1 MANVREVVASW
12 AAAIENDDALMLE
25 FLSGFGGSQL
35 AFDVISNIT
44 ERNAKVQL
52 LFKRTGTFSFGG
64 FAHNADIEGN
74 AGTTAAS
81 RDIPAHSE
89 GELNDGSYK
98 PINDNANGDFMVIPV
113 NPQNITVNASVNTQ
127 NYETSLHA
135 ELAVMSGLKLRTFNI
150 DSFFPA
156 HTNEYS
162 NLGTG
167 TVFKPVQYVNWILS
181 CMQAKCVLHF
191 YPFGNADV
199 LPEMDC
205 FISSF
210 TYTLEP
216 NGDVSYSLEITE
228 FIDYRKRITER
239 QIKLTPNE
247 VKIVTP
253 PAPVRDVPN
262 DDIIVCGD
270 YIIIKDGYSV
280 YNDQF
285 AQNPM
290 TLGQIIGSPLQY
302 SPEISMQ
309 QFLVFKKDSEGGI
322 EWDTDT
328 MKGTFTNY
336 GKSQY
341 SSMVTQYGGGL
352 FTTAYYTGL
361 TTNLIKLLV
370 DMESKVKQQS
380 VGGYNDIWQVI
391 NYYHPRFGSGYCEK
405 ANATIAE
412 DLKSLRFT
420 WLTTLMKD
428 LRSIGVKDMWMLE
441 LQVRSMSTGKTGWI
455 KREAARKINN
465 AMLMRLKL
473 PKQHSAAIE
482 AIEARERDVK
492 KDLYT
497 TLGMQ
502 LEPM

>member
-1 MANVREVVASW
+1 MANVREVVANW

-64 FAHNADIEGN
+64 FAHNADIEGD
-74 AGTTAAS
+74 AGSTAAS

-89 GELNDGSYK
+89 GDLNDGSYK

-113 NPQNITVNASVNTQ
+113 NPQSITVNASVNTQ

-135 ELAVMSGLKLRTFNI
+135 ELAVMSGLKLRTFSI
-150 DSFFPA
+150 ESFFPA
-156 HTNEYS
+156 HPNDYT

-181 CMQAKCVLHF
+181 CMQAKSVLHF

-210 TYTLEP
+210 SYTLEP
-216 NGDVSYSLEITE
+216 NGDVAYSLEIME

-253 PAPVRDVPN
+253 PAPVRDIAN

-270 YIIIKDGYSV
+270 YIIIKNGYSV

-290 TLGQIIGSPLQY
+290 TLGQLVGSPLQY
-302 SPEISMQ
+302 SPELSLQ
-309 QFLVFKKDSEGGI
+309 QFLSFKKGEDGGV
-322 EWDTDT
+322 EWDFGESQG
-328 MKGTFTNY
+328 KGVFENY

-341 SSMVTQYGGGL
+341 ASMVMQYGTGL
-352 FTTAYYTGL
+352 FSTAYYTGL
-361 TTNLIKLLV
+361 TTNLIKFLI
-370 DMESKVKQQS
+370 DMGSKVTQQS
-380 VGGYNDIWQVI
+380 VGGYDDIWQVI
-391 NYYHPRFGSGYCEK
+391 NYYHPRFGAGYKEK
-405 ANATIAE
+405 TGSAIVE

-420 WLTTLMKD
+420 WLTTLLKD
-428 LRSIGVKDMWMLE
+428 LRSISVKDMWMLE

-473 PKQHSAAIE
+473 PKQHLE
-482 AIEARERDVK
+482 ATMGVVSKEK
-492 KDLYT
+492 KDLYK

>member
-1 MANVREVVASW
+1 MANVREVVANW
-12 AAAIENDDALMLE
+12 AAAVENDDALMLE
-25 FLSGFGGSQL
+25 FLAGFGGSQL
-35 AFDVISNIT
+35 ALDVISNIT

-127 NYETSLHA
+127 SYETSLHA
-135 ELAVMSGLKLRTFNI
+135 ELAVMSGLKLRTFSI

-156 HTNEYS
+156 YPNEFQ

-181 CMQAKCVLHF
+181 CMQAKSVLHF

-210 TYTLEP
+210 SYTLEP

-253 PAPVRDVPN
+253 TAPKRDIAN

-270 YIIIKDGYSV
+270 YIVIKDGYSV

-302 SPEISMQ
+302 SPEISLQ
-309 QFLVFKKDSEGGI
+309 QFLTFKKGEDGDT

-328 MKGTFTNY
+328 MKGTFVNY
-336 GKSQY
+336 GTSQY
-341 SSMVTQYGGGL
+341 SSMVMQYGTGL
-352 FTTAYYTGL
+352 FSTAYYTGL
-361 TTNLIKLLV
+361 TTNLIKFLI

-380 VGGYNDIWQVI
+380 VLGYDDIWQVI
-391 NYYHPRFGSGYCEK
+391 NYYHPRFGAGYKEK
-405 ANATIAE
+405 ANATMVE

-428 LRSIGVKDMWMLE
+428 FRSIGVKDMWMLE

-465 AMLMRLKL
+465 AMLMRLKVR
-473 PKQHSAAIE
+473 KQHLNATIGIVSE
-482 AIEARERDVK
+482 DK
-492 KDLYT
+492 KDLYK